1 MKEIY
6 IVLTYTGTMLAR
18 VIKAFTGNEFAH
30 VSIALDVELKNMY
43 SFGRL
48 NPYNPFIGGFVHEY
62 IDDGTFKRFKNTVS
76 KVYAIQIEDEKY
88 EKLKNIISNI
98 QDNRKDYTFNIL
110 GLFAAGIHIR
120 LKYDKSFYCAEFV
133 KYVLDKSKISTNL
146 PDTIKPEDFKELENT
161 NAKVIYTGLLREYR
175 VPETEIINIEDYKI
189 VSKKIRKLATVRNIE
204 GKPNEKICT

>member
-18 VIKAFTGNEFAH
+18 IIKAFTGNEFAH

-88 EKLKNIISNI
+88 ENLKKIISKI
-98 QDNRKDYTFNIL
+98 QDNKKDYTFNIL

-133 KYVLDKSKISTNL
+133 KYVLDKSKINTNL
-146 PDTIKPEDFKELENT
+146 PDTIKPEDFKKLEHA

-175 VPETEIINIEDYKI
+175 VPKTEIINIEDYKI
-189 VSKKIRKLATVRNIE
+189 VSKRQRKLTTV
-204 GKPNEKICT
+204 

>member
-6 IVLTYTGTMLAR
+6 IVLTYTGTLLSK

-88 EKLKNIISNI
+88 ENLKKIISKI
-98 QDNRKDYTFNIL
+98 QDNKKDYTFNIL

-133 KYVLDKSKISTNL
+133 KYVLDKSKINTNL
-146 PDTIKPEDFKELENT
+146 PDTIKPEDFKKLEHA

-175 VPETEIINIEDYKI
+175 VPKTEIINIEDYKI
-189 VSKKIRKLATVRNIE
+189 VSQKSRKLTTV
-204 GKPNEKICT
+204 

>member
-6 IVLTYTGTMLAR
+6 IVLTYTGTFLSR
-18 VIKAFTGNEFAH
+18 IIKSFTGNEFAH
-30 VSIALDVELKNMY
+30 VSIALDVELKSMY

-76 KVYAIQIEDEKY
+76 KVYALPVEDEKY
-88 EKLKNIISNI
+88 EKLKMIISNI

-120 LKYDKSFYCAEFV
+120 LKYNKSFYCAEFV
-133 KYVLDKSKISTNL
+133 KYVLDKSKVKNNL
-146 PDTIKPEDFKELENT
+146 PEPIKPEDFKGLES
-161 NAKVIYTGLLREYR
+161 ARVIYEGLLRNYIA
-175 VPETEIINIEDYKI
+175 PKKQIINIDNYKVI
-189 VSKKIRKLATVRNIE
+189 SKNSKKLSVV
-204 GKPNEKICT
+204 

>member
-6 IVLTYTGTMLAR
+6 IVLTYTGTFLSR
-18 VIKAFTGNEFAH
+18 IIKVFTGNEFAH

-76 KVYAIQIEDEKY
+76 KVYALPVEDEKY
-88 EKLKNIISNI
+88 EKLKKIISNI

-120 LKYDKSFYCAEFV
+120 LKYNKSFYCAEFV
-133 KYVLDKSKISTNL
+133 KYVLDKSKVRNNL
-146 PDTIKPEDFKELENT
+146 PEPIKPEDFKGLEC
-161 NAKVIYTGLLREYR
+161 AKVIYEGLLRNYI
-175 VPETEIINIEDYKI
+175 VPEKNIINIENYKVI
-189 VSKKIRKLATVRNIE
+189 SKNSKKLSVV
-204 GKPNEKICT
+204 